1 MEIQALKQ
9 NGSKGS
15 KLTLSDK
22 VFSQPFNED
31 LVHQLI
37 TTYIFNSHQR
47 TKEQKNRSR
56 VRGGGRKPW
65 KQKGTGR
72 ARAGTIRSPLWR
84 GGGVTF
90 AKEYAKRTNKKINKK
105 MYRAAMRSIWS
116 RLAKED
122 RILALDDLQID
133 SPPKSSQIKTILSD
147 LGISNAVFVVSK
159 KDEALNLAT
168 RNFSNLKVE
177 TLSSLNPS
185 ALVNAEKV
193 VITSETVPSLEERFL

>member
-122 RILALDDLQID
+122 RILALDDLQIE

-159 KDEALNLAT
+159 KDEVLNLAT
-168 RNFSNLKVE
+168 RNFSNLKVQ

-185 ALVNAEKV
+185 ALANAEKV

>member
-90 AKEYAKRTNKKINKK
+90 AKEYTKRTNKKINKK
-105 MYRAAMRSIWS
+105 SIE
-116 RLAKED
+116 L
-122 RILALDDLQID
+122 L
-133 SPPKSSQIKTILSD
+133 
-147 LGISNAVFVVSK
+147 
-159 KDEALNLAT
+159 
-168 RNFSNLKVE
+168 
-177 TLSSLNPS
+177 
-185 ALVNAEKV
+185 
-193 VITSETVPSLEERFL
+193 

>member
-90 AKEYAKRTNKKINKK
+90 AKEYTKRTNKKINKK

>member
-1 MEIQALKQ
+1 M
-9 NGSKGS
+9 
-15 KLTLSDK
+15 
-22 VFSQPFNED
+22 
-31 LVHQLI
+31 
-37 TTYIFNSHQR
+37 
-47 TKEQKNRSR
+47 
-56 VRGGGRKPW
+56 RGGGRKPW

-90 AKEYAKRTNKKINKK
+90 AKEYTKRTNKKINKK

-168 RNFSNLKVE
+168 RNFSNLKVQ

>member
-122 RILALDDLQID
+122 RILALDDLQIE

>member
-9 NGSKGS
+9 NGTKGS

-22 VFSQPFNED
+22 IFSQPFNED
-31 LVHQLI
+31 LVHQLL
-37 TTYIFNSHQR
+37 TTYIFNSHQN

-72 ARAGTIRSPLWR
+72 ARAGTIRSPIWR

-90 AKEYAKRTNKKINKK
+90 AKEYAKRANKKINKK

-116 RLAKED
+116 RLAKEG
-122 RILALDDLQID
+122 RLLALEDLQIE

-147 LGISNAVFVVSK
+147 LDISTAVLVLSK
-159 KDEALNLAT
+159 KDKDLTLAT
-168 RNFSNLKVE
+168 RNFRNLKVQ

-185 ALVNAEKV
+185 TLVNAEKV
-193 VITSETVPSLEERFL
+193 IITSETVPSLEERLL

>member
-122 RILALDDLQID
+122 RILALDDLQIE

-159 KDEALNLAT
+159 KDEVLNLAT

>member
-122 RILALDDLQID
+122 RILALDDLQIE

-168 RNFSNLKVE
+168 RNFSNLKVQ

>member
-168 RNFSNLKVE
+168 RNFSNLKVQ

>member
-72 ARAGTIRSPLWR
+72 ARAGTIRSPIWR

-90 AKEYAKRTNKKINKK
+90 AKEYTKKTSKKINKK

-122 RILALDDLQID
+122 RILALDDLQIE

-159 KDEALNLAT
+159 KDEALTLAT
-168 RNFSNLKVE
+168 RNFSNLNVQSI
-177 TLSSLNPS
+177 SSLNPS

>member
-56 VRGGGRKPW
+56 VRGGGRKPL

-90 AKEYAKRTNKKINKK
+90 AKEYTKRTNKKINKK

>member
-90 AKEYAKRTNKKINKK
+90 AKEYTKRTNKKINKK

-168 RNFSNLKVE
+168 RNFSNLKVQ

>member
-90 AKEYAKRTNKKINKK
+90 AKEYTKRTNKKINKK

-122 RILALDDLQID
+122 RILALDDLQIE

-159 KDEALNLAT
+159 KDEVLNLAT
-168 RNFSNLKVE
+168 RNFSNLKVQ

>member
-90 AKEYAKRTNKKINKK
+90 AKEYTKRTNKKINKK

-122 RILALDDLQID
+122 RILALDDLQIE

-159 KDEALNLAT
+159 KDEVLNLAT

>member
-159 KDEALNLAT
+159 KDEVLNLAT
-168 RNFSNLKVE
+168 RNFSNLKVQ

-193 VITSETVPSLEERFL
+193 VITSETVPSLEVRFL

>member
-56 VRGGGRKPW
+56 VSGGGRKPW

-90 AKEYAKRTNKKINKK
+90 AKEYTKRTNKKINKK

-122 RILALDDLQID
+122 RILALDDLQIE

-168 RNFSNLKVE
+168 RNFSNLKVQ

>member
-90 AKEYAKRTNKKINKK
+90 AKEYTKRTNKKINKK

-122 RILALDDLQID
+122 RILALVDLQID

-168 RNFSNLKVE
+168 RNFSNLKVQ

>member
-56 VRGGGRKPW
+56 VSGGGRKPW

-90 AKEYAKRTNKKINKK
+90 AKEYTKRTNKKINKK

-168 RNFSNLKVE
+168 RNFSNLKVQ

>member
-72 ARAGTIRSPLWR
+72 VRAGTIRSPLWR

>member
-159 KDEALNLAT
+159 KDEVLNLAT
-168 RNFSNLKVE
+168 RNFSNLKVQ

>member
-56 VRGGGRKPW
+56 VSGGGRKPW

-90 AKEYAKRTNKKINKK
+90 AKEYTKRTNKKINKK

-122 RILALDDLQID
+122 RILALDDLQIE

>member
-31 LVHQLI
+31 LVHQLK

-90 AKEYAKRTNKKINKK
+90 AKEYTKRTNKKINKK

-122 RILALDDLQID
+122 RILALDDLQIE

-159 KDEALNLAT
+159 KDEVLNLAT
-168 RNFSNLKVE
+168 RNFSNLKVQ

>member
-90 AKEYAKRTNKKINKK
+90 AKEYTKRTNKKINKK

-122 RILALDDLQID
+122 RILALDDLQIE

>member
-193 VITSETVPSLEERFL
+193 VITSETVPSLDERFL

>member
-56 VRGGGRKPW
+56 VSGGGRKPW

>member
-56 VRGGGRKPW
+56 VSGGGRKPW

-90 AKEYAKRTNKKINKK
+90 AKEYTKRTNKKINKK

>member
-47 TKEQKNRSR
+47 TKEQKNTSR

-90 AKEYAKRTNKKINKK
+90 AKEYTKRTNKKINKK

-122 RILALDDLQID
+122 RILALDDLQIE

-159 KDEALNLAT
+159 KDEVLNLAT
-168 RNFSNLKVE
+168 RNFSNLKVQ

>member
-1 MEIQALKQ
+1 MEIQTLKQ

-22 VFSQPFNED
+22 IFSQPFNED

-56 VRGGGRKPW
+56 VQGGGRKPW

-72 ARAGTIRSPLWR
+72 ARAGTIRSPIWR

-90 AKEYAKRTNKKINKK
+90 AKEYAKKANKKINKK

-116 RLAKED
+116 RLAKEG
-122 RILALDDLQID
+122 RILAIDDLQIET
-133 SPPKSSQIKTILSD
+133 PPKSSQIKEILSD
-147 LGISNAVFVVSK
+147 LGISNAVFVLSK
-159 KDEALNLAT
+159 KDEALILAT
-168 RNFSNLKVE
+168 RNFRNLKVQ
-177 TLSSLNPS
+177 TISSLNPS

>member
-31 LVHQLI
+31 LFHQLI

-90 AKEYAKRTNKKINKK
+90 AKEYTKRTNKKINKK

-122 RILALDDLQID
+122 RILALDDLQIE

-159 KDEALNLAT
+159 KDEVLNLAT
-168 RNFSNLKVE
+168 RNFSNLKVQ

>member
-65 KQKGTGR
+65 NQKGTGR

-122 RILALDDLQID
+122 RILALDDLQIE

-159 KDEALNLAT
+159 KDEVLNLAT
-168 RNFSNLKVE
+168 RNFSNLKVQ